1 MEKKAREY
9 MEALTNGYIIL
20 ILGVLPLYMKDGFN
34 MIGDAKYLFF
44 IRSALLLFCLSAAG
58 AAVLLAVTQKKKNS
72 IVGISGKSEAMK
84 RSETQRSRQWSGT
97 DSFVLLYGISTMLS
111 YCFSEFRQEAL
122 WGYADW
128 HMGMITQH
136 LLVLSNFIIS
146 QYYKME
152 KFAWKVAGAVAFL
165 VFLLGVLNRYSCDV
179 IGTYREIDYWDW
191 NRRHLLSTIGNINWY
206 CGYVCLMCPLLLYL
220 FWSRSGGPR
229 MLGGVGSFISFA
241 TIFTQGSSSGF
252 VGLGASMAVLLWASL
267 KDQEKLKRFFQL
279 FFMMSLMP
287 PLLAWTSE
295 RFLPYELKMPKYD
308 LACQLL
314 FWKIWYVLI
323 ILAGLAVLFLHVW
336 KKKGGKD
343 FLKSGVWRRV
353 YTITVTVILLAGA
366 LFILLCQLSEG
377 FWKLAGGLPELR
389 IQGEWGSG
397 RGALWKVSV
406 QCFLQGGW
414 KQRLLGAGPDCFAGI
429 IYKMFDMDQEV
440 FMAGQW
446 QGAIFANAHNEWL
459 NMLITGG
466 ILGAAAYAGIFIC
479 SFIKCRKRAEKQP
492 VLIAGMMMIAGY
504 AANNFFGFQ
513 QAAVTPVMFVI
524 LGMLSAIVRLSPPQ
538 CSAKGDISACPAPI
552 QSSYTN

>member
-9 MEALTNGYIIL
+9 MEALANGYIIL

-34 MIGDAKYLFF
+34 MIGDAKYLLF

-58 AAVLLAVTQKKKNS
+58 AAVLLAVTRKKKCGAMRGTGQ
-72 IVGISGKSEAMK
+72 GIAVRWPKAD
-84 RSETQRSRQWSGT
+84 RSLQWSLT
-97 DSFVLLYGISTMLS
+97 DSFVLLYGISTVIS
-111 YCFSEFRQEAL
+111 YCFSEFRQEAF
-122 WGYADW
+122 WGYVDW
-128 HMGMITQH
+128 HMGLMTQL
-136 LLVLSNFIIS
+136 LLVWSYFFIS
-146 QYYKME
+146 RFYKRE
-152 KFAWKVAGAVAFL
+152 KFAWKVAGAAAFL

-206 CGYVCLMCPLLLYL
+206 CSYACLMCPLLLYL

-229 MLGGVGSFISFA
+229 MLGGVGSFIGFA
-241 TIFTQGSSSGF
+241 AIFTQGSSSGF
-252 VGLGASMAVLLWASL
+252 LGLGASMAVLLWASL

-287 PLLAWTSE
+287 PLLARTSE
-295 RFLPYELKMPKYD
+295 QFLPYELKMPKYD

-314 FWKIWYVLI
+314 FWKIWYVAMALSGFAI
-323 ILAGLAVLFLHVW
+323 LFLYVW
-336 KKKGGKD
+336 QKRGGRD
-343 FLKSGVWRRV
+343 FLKSGAWRRV
-353 YTITVTVILLAGA
+353 YTIAVAVILLAGA
-366 LFILLCQLSEG
+366 SFILLCQLSEG
-377 FWKLAGGLPELR
+377 FWKLTGSLPELR

-406 QCFLQGGW
+406 QCFLQSGW

-429 IYKMFDMDQEV
+429 IYKMFDMNQEI

-466 ILGAAAYAGIFIC
+466 LLGAALYAGIFIC
-479 SFIKCRKRAEKQP
+479 SFMKCRNRAEKHP
-492 VLIAGMMMIAGY
+492 VMIAGMMMIAGY

-513 QAAVTPVMFVI
+513 QAVAAPVMFVV
-524 LGMLSAIVRLSPPQ
+524 LGMLSAIVRFPPLK
-538 CSAKGDISACPAPI
+538 CSAKGSK
-552 QSSYTN
+552 